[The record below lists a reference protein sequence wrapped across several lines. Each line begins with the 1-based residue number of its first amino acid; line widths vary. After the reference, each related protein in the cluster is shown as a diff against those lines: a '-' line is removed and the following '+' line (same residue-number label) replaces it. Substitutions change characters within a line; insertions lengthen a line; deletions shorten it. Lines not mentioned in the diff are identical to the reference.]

1 MAVTVVVP
9 VIADDDVES
18 YKFDFGGAVGM
29 SGYLGDANES
39 NLFQRP
45 GFAANLGMRYLI
57 DSRWALGA
65 RCGLSTLSGNTA
77 DFDNALPFGE
87 QYSFTSTVADLSVR
101 GECNFFAYGTGRTYE
116 HLSRWTPFVFAG
128 AGVSMSFS
136 GGSSS
141 AAFSMPLGV
150 GMKYKVAPR
159 LNLSAEFSMT
169 KVFGDKIDG
178 DRLSDLYGIKS
189 SFLKNT
195 DWYSGLLLGIS
206 YEFGARCSTCNRID

>member
-45 GFAANLGMRYLI
+45 GFAANLGMRYLL

-101 GECNFFAYGTGRTYE
+101 GECNFFAYGTGRVFMAKVSTV
-116 HLSRWTPFVFAG
+116 SR
-128 AGVSMSFS
+128 
-136 GGSSS
+136 
-141 AAFSMPLGV
+141 
-150 GMKYKVAPR
+150 
-159 LNLSAEFSMT
+159 
-169 KVFGDKIDG
+169 
-178 DRLSDLYGIKS
+178 
-189 SFLKNT
+189 
-195 DWYSGLLLGIS
+195 
-206 YEFGARCSTCNRID
+206 